1 MPGYWELEEG
11 KDCVAKTVESTKF
24 ATFIGLSITG
34 LRVVVFLAEPPLI
47 ALKTAASITGTT
59 GGSRTNKVI
68 PASLDTVLLE
78 RNSRRSLVCFQWR
91 TAMGAIF
98 GLTTCLS
105 AQMREKPD
113 SALNYF
119 IGGCASGALL
129 GVRTH
134 SILTGSM
141 SCFALG
147 CTAAL
152 AKIAKIEDW
161 RITGTAIRDGTETA
175 SIDPELVCVRSII
188 LQESDS
194 AVPDISVNLP
204 TISSTLS

>member
-59 GGSRTNKVI
+59 
-68 PASLDTVLLE
+68 A
-78 RNSRRSLVCFQWR
+78 
-91 TAMGAIF
+91 AMGAIF

-161 RITGTAIRDGTETA
+161 RITGTAIR
-175 SIDPELVCVRSII
+175 
-188 LQESDS
+188 
-194 AVPDISVNLP
+194 
-204 TISSTLS
+204 